1 MADVQ
6 YWRDSIIS
14 EIEEI
19 RAIASSIPNQS
30 DDLSRTT
37 AITSAEKKIR
47 NAKGNCRSL
56 KAEIRIVADAEES
69 SRYKK
74 ELGSYEQTLAQLT
87 TEIQGYKSDESRN
100 RLFLGADTNGGM
112 HSPEEA
118 DPTKAGDALLTGA
131 EQIQD
136 KTQVALSN
144 TATMI
149 AESKAT
155 GMLTLE
161 ELERQRVQINN
172 IDNNVV
178 RLEDNLNRA
187 DKLIKTFGKRMA
199 TDKLIQAFA
208 CINIVLIVGVVVY
221 SIVRGGINN
230 NNDEGAP
237 ESPLDNT
244 SSSRMLRGGWD

>member
-19 RAIASSIPNQS
+19 RAISSSIPNQV
-30 DDLSRTT
+30 DDLQRTA
-37 AITSAEKKIR
+37 AIDKAEKKIR

-56 KAEIRIVADAEES
+56 KAEIRIIPDPDES
-69 SRYKK
+69 NRYKK
-74 ELGSYEQTLAQLT
+74 ELANYEQTLSQLT
-87 TEIQGYKSDESRN
+87 NDMQGFKTDESRN
-100 RLFLGADTNGGM
+100 RLFLGADTNGVTT
-112 HSPEEA
+112 PEQA
-118 DPTKAGDALLTGA
+118 DPTKAGDSLLDGA

-144 TATMI
+144 TVNMI
-149 AESKAT
+149 VESKAT

-161 ELERQRVQINN
+161 ELERQRNQINN
-172 IDNNVV
+172 IDDNVV

-221 SIVRGGINN
+221 SIVKGGL
-230 NNDEGAP
+230 NNDEEEAAP
-237 ESPLDNT
+237 ESPV
-244 SSSRMLRGGWD
+244 RMLRGHWH

>member
-6 YWRDSIIS
+6 YWKDSIIS

-19 RAIASSIPNQS
+19 RAISSSIPNKP
-30 DDLSRTT
+30 DDLSRTA
-37 AITSAEKKIR
+37 AINNAEKKIR

-56 KAEIRIVADAEES
+56 KAEIRIVADPDES

-74 ELGSYEQTLAQLT
+74 ELANFEQTLSQLST
-87 TEIQGYKSDESRN
+87 DIQGFKSEESRN

-112 HSPEEA
+112 HTPEEA
-118 DPTKAGDALLTGA
+118 DPTKAGDALLDGA
-131 EQIQD
+131 ERIQD

-144 TATMI
+144 TANMI
-149 AESKAT
+149 AQSKVT
-155 GMLTLE
+155 GVETLE
-161 ELERQRVQINN
+161 ELERQRDQINN
-172 IDNNVV
+172 IDQNVV

-208 CINIVLIVGVVVY
+208 CVNILLIVGVVVY
-221 SIVRGGINN
+221 SIVKGGINS
-230 NNDEGAP
+230 DAEEGAP
-237 ESPLDNT
+237 ESPVDTT
-244 SSSRMLRGGWD
+244 SSSRLLRTGYY